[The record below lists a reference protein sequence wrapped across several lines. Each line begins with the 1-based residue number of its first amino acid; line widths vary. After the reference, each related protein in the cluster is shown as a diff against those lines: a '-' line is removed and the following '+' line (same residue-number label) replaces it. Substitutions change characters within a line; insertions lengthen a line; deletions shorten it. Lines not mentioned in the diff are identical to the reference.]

1 MIKLNPNSQKIK
13 FLKQHRG
20 RMKGIAC
27 RGNNISF
34 GKYALKTKE
43 CSWITT
49 RQIESGRRAITR
61 FLKRKGK
68 IWIRIFSYK
77 PITLRTKGIRMGSGK
92 GDPHSWVSVLKPGQ
106 IIYEVSN
113 ISENS
118 AQKALKIAASKM
130 PIKTKFITL

>member
-1 MIKLNPNSQKIK
+1 MIQIPRKINY
-13 FLKQHRG
+13 LKQHRG

-43 CSWITT
+43 CCWITT
-49 RQIESGRRAITR
+49 RQIEAGRRALTR
-61 FLKRKGK
+61 SLKRKSK
-68 IWIRIFSYK
+68 IWIRIFSDK
-77 PITLRTKGIRMGSGK
+77 PITLRTTGTRMGSGK

-106 IIYEVSN
+106 ILYEVSN
-113 ISENS
+113 ISEGS

-130 PIKTKFITL
+130 PIKTKFIKL